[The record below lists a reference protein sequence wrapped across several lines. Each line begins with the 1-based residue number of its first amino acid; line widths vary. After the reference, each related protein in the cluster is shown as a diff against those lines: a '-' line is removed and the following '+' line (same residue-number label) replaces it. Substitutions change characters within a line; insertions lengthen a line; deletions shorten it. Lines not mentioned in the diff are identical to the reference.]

1 MDKAQSE
8 ICETI
13 SQKFAETKFQHL
25 RARASFK
32 TFCFTTGLSKLAITI
47 VLLIITASQI
57 FPDSISREKD
67 NIFSRDCRK
76 DLLRF

>member
-25 RARASFK
+25 IKSKFQNILFYSWPEQASNNDSSVDNNNESNFPGYHRARK
-32 TFCFTTGLSKLAITI
+32 TTFSHEI
-47 VLLIITASQI
+47 VAKTY
-57 FPDSISREKD
+57 
-67 NIFSRDCRK
+67 
-76 DLLRF
+76 

>member
-1 MDKAQSE
+1 MDKAHSE

-25 RARASFK
+25 IKSKFQNILFYSWPEQASNND
-32 TFCFTTGLSKLAITI
+32 SS
-47 VLLIITASQI
+47 VDNNSESN